1 MRAVPA
7 KSRARPLQKL
17 GILVTRPARQAENLC
32 RLIEAQG
39 GTPIRFPT
47 IEILPPRNPDN
58 VDTVVEQLAHYDMAL
73 FVSANAVDRAMTLIE
88 RRAGG
93 LPARLRIG
101 AIGKGTAR
109 ALRYCRVPVHL
120 IPERFNSE
128 ALLAMPEMQALA
140 GRRIAIFRGE
150 GGRDLLGDTLKARG
164 ARVNYAEVYRRGRPD
179 RSPGNLLKR
188 WAAGEIHAVVV
199 TSNESL
205 RNLFDIVGKLGQHWL
220 YHTPLIAVSE
230 RARELARELG
240 FARSPLV
247 AREASDEAI
256 VETLLRWRRNRFD

>member
-1 MRAVPA
+1 
-7 KSRARPLQKL
+7 
-17 GILVTRPARQAENLC
+17 
-32 RLIEAQG
+32 
-39 GTPIRFPT
+39 
-47 IEILPPRNPDN
+47 
-58 VDTVVEQLAHYDMAL
+58 
-73 FVSANAVDRAMTLIE
+73 
-88 RRAGG
+88 
-93 LPARLRIG
+93 
-101 AIGKGTAR
+101 
-109 ALRYCRVPVHL
+109 
-120 IPERFNSE
+120 
-128 ALLAMPEMQALA
+128 
-140 GRRIAIFRGE
+140 
-150 GGRDLLGDTLKARG
+150 
-164 ARVNYAEVYRRGRPD
+164 VNYAEVYRRGRPD